1 MRKLGVFTVLVGLM
15 VVGFALAAAA
25 HGDGSPEA
33 CKTAQEMTGG
43 DDLMEYEA
51 PDGYVVSGVCIKAG
65 QLHTGPLGNGAGACY
80 TVAGVG
86 TSEASVTRT
95 GQPGPDCQEISHV
108 DVAIAT
114 TTTTSQGETT
124 TTTIEDET
132 TTTTTI
138 VDETTTTVG
147 EETTTTSPDDPTTTT
162 VPVAPTTTTP
172 AVSTSDTLPFTGLEN
187 APGLWV
193 AGVLAIM
200 AGIGLVWRAR
210 SE

>member
-1 MRKLGVFTVLVGLM
+1 MRRVGIFTVLVGLM
-15 VVGFALAAAA
+15 VLGFALAAIAD
-25 HGDGSPEA
+25 GDGSSEA
-33 CKTAQEMTGG
+33 CKTGLQMAGDGDLQTYAAPTGS
-43 DDLMEYEA
+43 
-51 PDGYVVSGVCIKAG
+51 VVTGVCIKAG
-65 QLHTGPLGNGAGACY
+65 QLHTGLLGNGAGACY
-80 TVAGVG
+80 TVAGVN
-86 TSEASVTRT
+86 TASALVTRT
-95 GQPGPDCQEISHV
+95 GQPGPDCQEISHI
-108 DVAIAT
+108 DVATAST
-114 TTTTSQGETT
+114 TTTTEGETT

-147 EETTTTSPDDPTTTT
+147 EETTTTDPGGDTTTT
-162 VPVAPTTTTP
+162 AVVTTTTP
-172 AVSTSDTLPFTGLEN
+172 SETPPTLPFTGIEN

>member
-1 MRKLGVFTVLVGLM
+1 MMRKLGVFTVLVGLM
-15 VVGFALAAAA
+15 VVGFALAAVA
-25 HGDGSPEA
+25 HGDGSLEA
-33 CKTAQEMTGG
+33 CKTAQEMTGTV
-43 DDLMEYEA
+43 DLMEYEA
-51 PDGYVVSGVCIKAG
+51 PDGYIVSGVCIKSG
-65 QLHTGPLGNGAGACY
+65 QLHTGPLGNGVGACY

-86 TSEASVTRT
+86 TSEASVERT
-95 GQPGPDCQEISHV
+95 GQPGPDCQEISHI
-108 DVAIAT
+108 DVATAST
-114 TTTTSQGETT
+114 TTTTEGETT

-147 EETTTTSPDDPTTTT
+147 EETTTTDPGGDTTTT
-162 VPVAPTTTTP
+162 AVVTTTTP
-172 AVSTSDTLPFTGLEN
+172 SETPPTLPFTGIEN